1 MLSDGFGDFGC
12 LVLMALMVLKI
23 SFALR
28 IFLFVAYF
36 SIGYADY
43 PGFADFNPVLVLVV
57 FFVTLKLREL
67 PGSLFAC
74 LS

>member
-12 LVLMALMVLKI
+12 LVLMSLMVLKI

-28 IFLFVAYF
+28 IFLLFAYF
-36 SIGYADY
+36 SIGYAEY
-43 PGFADFNPVLVLVV
+43 CGFADFNPVLVLIV
-57 FFVTLKLREL
+57 FLITLKLRVL
-67 PGSLFAC
+67 PGVLFAC